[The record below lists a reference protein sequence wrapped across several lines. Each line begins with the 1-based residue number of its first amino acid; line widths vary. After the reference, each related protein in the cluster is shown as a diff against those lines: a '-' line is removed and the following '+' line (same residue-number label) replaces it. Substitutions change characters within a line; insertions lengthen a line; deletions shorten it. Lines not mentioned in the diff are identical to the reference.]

1 MAYQSDDG
9 GAMEIFVR
17 PFPEIDAGK
26 VQVSNGGGIRPV
38 WSRNGREL
46 FYLAEAGGSPV
57 LKRVERGSGPLEFS
71 PPVTLL
77 DVSNFYFGTFLGRTY
92 DVAADGR
99 FLVQRIES
107 KTSATGPPGVSLVL
121 NWVEELRKK

>member
-1 MAYQSDDG
+1 
-9 GAMEIFVR
+9 MEIFVR
-17 PFPEIDAGK
+17 PFPAIDAGK

-46 FYLAEAGGSPV
+46 FYLAEVGGSPV
-57 LKRVERGSGPLEFS
+57 LKRVERGAGPLEFS

-77 DVSNFYFGTFLGRTY
+77 DVSAFHFGTFLGRTY

-121 NWVEELRKK
+121 NWVEELKKK